1 MKKKLSAVVFAIIL
15 AMIGA
20 VVVSAQ
26 KTGGYRE
33 IDKTDEGAVAAAE
46 FAVKDQSEKKELA
59 YKLVSVEKA
68 ESQVVAG
75 INYRLCL
82 KVGYRKQ
89 DEDADT
95 TQFVRVVVFRNL
107 QKEYSLTS
115 WTEEE
120 CSKDGDPATLF
131 SLHQVRKAASC
142 DMKRVALL

>member
-1 MKKKLSAVVFAIIL
+1 MRLKSSAIFAVLVVLGGLVIAS
-15 AMIGA
+15 G
-20 VVVSAQ
+20 Q

-33 IDKTDEGAVAAAE
+33 IDKADEGALAAAE
-46 FAVKDQSEKKELA
+46 FAVKDQSEKKEMT

-95 TQFVRVVVFRNL
+95 NQFVRVVVFRSL

-115 WTEEE
+115 WAEED
-120 CSKDGDPATLF
+120 CAKDGEP
-131 SLHQVRKAASC
+131 
-142 DMKRVALL
+142 